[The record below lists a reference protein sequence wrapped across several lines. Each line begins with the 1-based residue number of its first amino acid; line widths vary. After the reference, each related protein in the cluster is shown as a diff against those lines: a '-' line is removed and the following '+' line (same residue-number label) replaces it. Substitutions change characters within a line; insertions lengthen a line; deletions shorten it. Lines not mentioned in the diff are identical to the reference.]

1 MSKLLGA
8 PLAFVCDEDFSIRR
22 DFGVFVENGK
32 IVENGDFSALCEKYK
47 NVEREFF
54 EDCVMLPAF
63 INAHIHFEFSSNA
76 TSFAYGDF
84 GAWLDSVIAKRD
96 GVLGEES
103 AMQSAINEQLQSGVG
118 IVGAISSYGYD
129 LPILAQSPLRVVFF
143 NEAMGSNPSAID
155 ALYKN
160 FKVRLQESKRAQN
173 ALFTPAVALHSP
185 YSLHSVFAKHVLN
198 EAMKLSAPLSA
209 HFLESTHERQWL
221 DSGSGYFYDFF
232 HKGFGVPNPKPFFS
246 TQGFLEQF
254 REFEGR
260 AVLTHC
266 LEAGERELEFMQK
279 YDLSIASCPRSNRLL
294 CGKYL
299 NLERA
304 KSLNIALG
312 SDGKSSNANLNML
325 EELRTALFAYPKSE
339 INALAEELLLM
350 LTKNGAKALGVESG
364 SLESSKNA
372 DIALFKLKEVVQ
384 MGADSQKT
392 QTSTQPTQKVTTQ
405 EALQFILHAKS
416 AHRIYINA
424 KQAF

>member
-8 PLAFVCDEDFSIRR
+8 PLAFVCDENFSIRR
-22 DFGVFVENGK
+22 NFGVFVENGK
-32 IVENGDFSALCEKYK
+32 IMENGDFNALCEKYQ
-47 NVEREFF
+47 NVKRIFF

-63 INAHIHFEFSSNA
+63 INAHIHFEFSSNVA
-76 TSFAYGDF
+76 SFVYGDF

-96 GVLGEES
+96 NVLGEES
-103 AMQSAINEQLQSGVG
+103 AMQNAINEQLQSGVG

-129 LPILAQSPLRVVFF
+129 LPILAQSPLRVVYF

-155 ALYKN
+155 VLQKN
-160 FKVRLQESKRAQN
+160 FKMRLQESKHAQN
-173 ALFTPAVALHSP
+173 TLFTPAVALHSP
-185 YSLHSVFAKHVLN
+185 YSLHSVFAKHILN

-209 HFLESTHERQWL
+209 HFLESTYERQWL
-221 DSGSGYFYDFF
+221 DFGSGYFYDFF

-254 REFEGR
+254 REFKGR

-266 LEAGERELEFMQK
+266 LEARERELEFMHE
-279 YDLSIASCPRSNRLL
+279 YDLSIVSCPRSNRLL

-299 NLERA
+299 DLERA
-304 KSLNIALG
+304 KPLNIAFG

-325 EELRTALFAYPKSE
+325 EELRTALFAYPKRE
-339 INALAEELLLM
+339 INALAKELLLM

-364 SLESSKNA
+364 SLESGKNA
-372 DIALFKLKEVVQ
+372 DIALFKLKEVVE

-392 QTSTQPTQKVTTQ
+392 STQAVQ

-416 AHRIYINA
+416 AHKIYIDA
-424 KQAF
+424 KEVF